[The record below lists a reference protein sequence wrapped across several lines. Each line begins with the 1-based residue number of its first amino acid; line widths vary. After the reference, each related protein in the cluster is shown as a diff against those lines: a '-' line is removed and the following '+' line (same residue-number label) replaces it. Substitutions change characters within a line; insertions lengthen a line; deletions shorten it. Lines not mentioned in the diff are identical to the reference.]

1 MILYLFLNSILILKL
16 IVYVFLKLLL
26 FNSLFTKVLLLF
38 SLLFSVYLLYK
49 YPRTRFNILSKQR
62 RYKLQ
67 RISKYGIYT
76 TMQHVYNILVIL
88 LFILLSLT
96 VVFYLRYLNRDRILD
111 LREKFTLIKELV
123 FEKPLLECFLD
134 ISIFALFFVV
144 YIILLMRLIKY
155 FKFHIIK
162 RHLYHIGGGDIADK
176 DHWYALK
183 FLAFF
188 HKICLNYY
196 STTLFIE
203 SFYEKCYFIFKD
215 KDYGPNF
222 ENLPWQEQN
231 VIQNKP
237 PVDPSHFLIKYP
249 LLWDLCWHF
258 VTKWHYIFIILLIF
272 YDLIFNNFQLSL
284 VFMFLPWIYFYDMYV
299 RISKFL
305 KDLDWSNDEC
315 IHSILYCHYM
325 EIWDSKTLIIDGKF
339 YDYDHIKEIY
349 SKYILKGFI
358 RY

>member
-96 VVFYLRYLNRDRILD
+96 IVFYLRYLNRNRILD

-134 ISIFALFFVV
+134 LSIFALFFVV
-144 YIILLMRLIKY
+144 YLILLMRLIKY
-155 FKFHIIK
+155 FKFH
-162 RHLYHIGGGDIADK
+162 
-176 DHWYALK
+176 
-183 FLAFF
+183 
-188 HKICLNYY
+188 
-196 STTLFIE
+196 
-203 SFYEKCYFIFKD
+203 
-215 KDYGPNF
+215 
-222 ENLPWQEQN
+222 
-231 VIQNKP
+231 
-237 PVDPSHFLIKYP
+237 
-249 LLWDLCWHF
+249 
-258 VTKWHYIFIILLIF
+258 
-272 YDLIFNNFQLSL
+272 
-284 VFMFLPWIYFYDMYV
+284 
-299 RISKFL
+299 
-305 KDLDWSNDEC
+305 
-315 IHSILYCHYM
+315 
-325 EIWDSKTLIIDGKF
+325 
-339 YDYDHIKEIY
+339 
-349 SKYILKGFI
+349 
-358 RY
+358 